1 MAKFDKIDIRGGQ
14 MTYAQRI
21 RVGEILTSGEKEHKI
36 FRQIF
41 ECLCDGYEPRYT
53 QEELQYVME
62 VVEGIRYWIERESKE
77 LSSKP
82 SADEV
87 AAGIHQLTN
96 RTGYMATLV
105 ALGEKFGC
113 DPDEVLGWKYGKVF
127 NILLV
132 NKENAEF
139 SRRYSDVLS
148 KKKRK

>member
-1 MAKFDKIDIRGGQ
+1 MKKFDKLDIRGGQ

-21 RVGEILTSGEKEHKI
+21 RLGEILTSGAKEYEI

-41 ECLCDGYEPRYT
+41 GCLCDGYEPRYT
-53 QEELQYVME
+53 PQEMQYVME
-62 VVEGIRYWIERESKE
+62 VIEGIRYWIERERKE
-77 LSSKP
+77 LASKP

-87 AAGIHQLTN
+87 AAGINLLSK

-132 NKENAEF
+132 NKESAEF
-139 SRRYSDVLS
+139 SRRYRDVLS

>member
-21 RVGEILTSGEKEHKI
+21 RLGEVLTSGASEREI

-41 ECLCDGYEPRYT
+41 DCLCEGYTPRYT
-53 QEELQYVME
+53 REEMQYVMG
-62 VVEGIRYWIERESKE
+62 VIDGIRYWIDRESKE

-87 AAGIHQLTN
+87 AAGINLLSK

-113 DPDEVLGWKYGKVF
+113 DPDEVLEWKYGKVF

-132 NKENAEF
+132 NKENADF
-139 SRRYSDVLS
+139 SRRYREVLS

>member
-21 RVGEILTSGEKEHKI
+21 RLGEILTSGAKEYKI

-41 ECLCDGYEPRYT
+41 ECLCEGYAPRYT
-53 QEELQYVME
+53 QEEMQYVTE
-62 VVEGIRYWIERESKE
+62 VIDGIRYWIEREGKE

-87 AAGIHQLTN
+87 AAGINLLSK

-139 SRRYSDVLS
+139 SRRYRDVLS

>member
-21 RVGEILTSGEKEHKI
+21 RLGEILTSGAKEREM
-36 FRQIF
+36 FRQTF
-41 ECLCDGYEPRYT
+41 DCLCEGYTPRYT
-53 QEELQYVME
+53 RVEMQYVME
-62 VVEGIRYWIERESKE
+62 VIDGIRYWIDRESKE

-87 AAGIHQLTN
+87 AAGINLLSK

-132 NKENAEF
+132 NKENADF
-139 SRRYSDVLS
+139 SRRYREVLS